1 MVVRSQSGR
10 ALANL
15 DRDGEKGHTY
25 EDGIFV
31 VYPVKQLK
39 WYAWSL
45 DTTLRFIT
53 NHG

>member
-15 DRDGEKGHTY
+15 DRDGEKGYTY

-45 DTTLRFIT
+45 DTMYC
-53 NHG
+53 